1 MVIVIYDND
10 EMVGVNLGRKSLPKR
25 FTLTAYYHAG
35 TLPALC
41 VEIDCYRFI
50 NILSV
55 SLILL
60 FIYLRLLSRIRIIN
74 ETTVVCKIVEDMK

>member
-1 MVIVIYDND
+1 MVIVICDND
-10 EMVGVNLGRKSLPKR
+10 EMVGAYLGRKSLPKR
-25 FTLTAYYHAG
+25 FTLTAHHHAG

-41 VEIDCYRFI
+41 IEIDCYRFI

-55 SLILL
+55 PKIL

-74 ETTVVCKIVEDMK
+74 ETIVVCRRAEDMN